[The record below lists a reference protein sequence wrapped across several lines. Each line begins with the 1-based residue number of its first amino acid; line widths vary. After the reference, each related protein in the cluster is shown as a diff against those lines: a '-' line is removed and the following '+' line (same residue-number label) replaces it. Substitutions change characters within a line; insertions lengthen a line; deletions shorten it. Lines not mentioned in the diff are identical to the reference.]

1 MMCPPLSMMC
11 PCHYHTKY
19 RPRTSMFTSSLLL
32 HNGRSCCMC
41 LCRVEDAVLKIKIPA
56 ASNEHESYYII
67 INSSLFQTLQLPL
80 QLRWRRCR
88 DMEYAMS
95 YYPHCVVMG
104 RSVYVGGGSTLYD
117 DAHSVLKYDLDADNW
132 SHLPRYQYMRF
143 AVSIINSRLTLVG
156 GCDDLKVTNQ
166 LAVYEPSS
174 QHWTYP
180 YHPMPTPRYRPAVV
194 MYDIWLLVAGGASW
208 TELATVELLNTSTN
222 QWLAASSLPT
232 PCGFLT
238 SAIVDNHG
246 YIVTSSKQ
254 VYRVSLPD
262 IVSQTVDQSTA
273 SKSPALWRRLPD
285 TPLENSTAISL
296 RGYLIAVGG
305 RHDNRTRTDI
315 HLYQPESEQWTK
327 VGDLPNVREYCS
339 CVVLPSG
346 ELLVAGGH
354 DSYGQPTSR
363 VDVASV
369 LN

>member
-1 MMCPPLSMMC
+1 M
-11 PCHYHTKY
+11 
-19 RPRTSMFTSSLLL
+19 SL
-32 HNGRSCCMC
+32 
-41 LCRVEDAVLKIKIPA
+41 
-56 ASNEHESYYII
+56 
-67 INSSLFQTLQLPL
+67 
-80 QLRWRRCR
+80 
-88 DMEYAMS
+88 
-95 YYPHCVVMG
+95 YPHCVVMD
-104 RSVYVGGGSTLYD
+104 RTVYVGGGYTVYDD
-117 DAHSVLKYDLDADNW
+117 DAHSVLKYDLDTDNW
-132 SHLPRYQYMRF
+132 SRLPRYQYREF

-156 GCDDLKVTNQ
+156 GCDDGGKVTNQ

-194 MYDIWLLVAGGASW
+194 MYDIWLLVAGGCAASF
-208 TELATVELLNTSTN
+208 TVLATVELLNTSTN

-238 SAIVDNHG
+238 SAIVDDHG

-273 SKSPALWRRLPD
+273 SKSPVLWRRLPD
-285 TPLENSTAISL
+285 TPLSCSVAISL

-305 RHDNRTRTDI
+305 SHDNRTRTDI

-327 VGDLPNVREYCS
+327 VGDLPNTRHYCS

-346 ELLVAGGH
+346 ELLVAGGY
-354 DSYGQPTSR
+354 DSSGRRTSR

>member
-1 MMCPPLSMMC
+1 
-11 PCHYHTKY
+11 
-19 RPRTSMFTSSLLL
+19 
-32 HNGRSCCMC
+32 
-41 LCRVEDAVLKIKIPA
+41 
-56 ASNEHESYYII
+56 
-67 INSSLFQTLQLPL
+67 
-80 QLRWRRCR
+80 
-88 DMEYAMS
+88 MEYGMTS
-95 YYPHCVVMG
+95 YPHCVVMD
-104 RSVYVGGGSTLYD
+104 RTVYVGGGITDYD
-117 DAHSVLKYDLDADNW
+117 DDHSVLKYDLDTDNW
-132 SHLPRYQYMRF
+132 SRLPRYQYKWF

-156 GCDDLKVTNQ
+156 GCYGGKATNQ

-180 YHPMPTPRYRPAVV
+180 YHPMPTPRDRPAVV
-194 MYDIWLLVAGGASW
+194 MYDIWLLVAGGCDAGCA
-208 TELATVELLNTSTN
+208 LATVELLNTSTN

-232 PCGFLT
+232 PCSSLT
-238 SAIVDNHG
+238 SAIVDDHG
-246 YIVTSSKQ
+246 YIVMNSKQ

-285 TPLENSTAISL
+285 TPLSHSTAISL

-305 RHDNRTRTDI
+305 RHDNLTTRTDI

-327 VGDLPNVREYCS
+327 VGDLPNTREYCS

-346 ELLVAGGH
+346 ELLVAGGQE
-354 DSYGQPTSR
+354 SYVRTSR

>member
-1 MMCPPLSMMC
+1 M
-11 PCHYHTKY
+11 K
-19 RPRTSMFTSSLLL
+19 
-32 HNGRSCCMC
+32 
-41 LCRVEDAVLKIKIPA
+41 
-56 ASNEHESYYII
+56 
-67 INSSLFQTLQLPL
+67 
-80 QLRWRRCR
+80 
-88 DMEYAMS
+88 YAMS
-95 YYPHCVVMG
+95 YYPHCVVMD
-104 RSVYVGGGSTLYD
+104 RTVYVGGGYTGYD
-117 DAHSVLKYDLDADNW
+117 DDHIVLKYDLDTDNW
-132 SHLPRYQYMRF
+132 SRLPRYQYLWF

-156 GCDDLKVTNQ
+156 GCDDGLKPTNQ

-180 YHPMPTPRYRPAVV
+180 YHPMPTPRFRPAVV
-194 MYDIWLLVAGGASW
+194 MYDIWLLVAGGYVAGGR
-208 TELATVELLNTSTN
+208 ELAAVELLNTSTN

-232 PCGFLT
+232 PCGSLT
-238 SAIVDNHG
+238 SAIVDDHG
-246 YIVTSSKQ
+246 YIVTDRK

-285 TPLENSTAISL
+285 TPLSCSTAISL

-305 RHDNRTRTDI
+305 RHDNLTTRTDI
-315 HLYQPESEQWTK
+315 HLYQPESEQWTE
-327 VGDLPNVREYCS
+327 VGDLPNERYNCS

-354 DSYGQPTSR
+354 DSYGVTSR

>member
-1 MMCPPLSMMC
+1 
-11 PCHYHTKY
+11 
-19 RPRTSMFTSSLLL
+19 
-32 HNGRSCCMC
+32 
-41 LCRVEDAVLKIKIPA
+41 
-56 ASNEHESYYII
+56 
-67 INSSLFQTLQLPL
+67 
-80 QLRWRRCR
+80 
-88 DMEYAMS
+88 MEYAMTW
-95 YYPHCVVMG
+95 YPHCVVMD
-104 RSVYVGGGSTLYD
+104 RTVYVGGGRTGYD
-117 DAHSVLKYDLDADNW
+117 DDDHSVLKYDLDTDNW
-132 SHLPRYQYMRF
+132 SHLPRYQYRRF

-156 GCDDLKVTNQ
+156 GCDDYGQKPTNQ

-180 YHPMPTPRYRPAVV
+180 YHPMPTPRYSPAVV
-194 MYDIWLLVAGGASW
+194 MYDIWLLVAGGRAGGRD
-208 TELATVELLNTSTN
+208 LATVELLNTSTN

-232 PCGFLT
+232 PCSSLT
-238 SAIVDNHG
+238 SAIVDDHG
-246 YIVTSSKQ
+246 YVVTDSKQ

-262 IVSQTVDQSTA
+262 IVSQSVDQSTA

-285 TPLENSTAISL
+285 TPLENSAAISL

-305 RHDNRTRTDI
+305 YHDNRTSSTDI

-346 ELLVAGGH
+346 ELLVAGGE
-354 DSYGQPTSR
+354 DSYDLTSR